1 MRAGPPILIYHRIC
15 RDDESFRCEFVVT
28 TSVFR
33 EQMKYLARRN
43 YYTPRLSEVL
53 AWNGQAPRTEKAPVV
68 LTFDDG
74 YLDNFENALP
84 ILQEFG
90 FTGAVFPVLDPDRR
104 TSWWDDLP
112 ALRAALMSP
121 QQIRAMEHAGMEFG
135 SHSLSHRSLPQL
147 TDSELAEELTRSREV
162 LGSIVERPLAV
173 LAYPYGDANERVKR
187 AVQRAGYSA
196 ALAVNSGPLAIETD
210 RYEIR
215 RVRVTNRASEAYM
228 KFKLSG
234 AEQRYRWLKWKVR
247 QALRFSGLPGK
258 SHGT

>member
-1 MRAGPPILIYHRIC
+1 MLLGAVVAALIVAVIATIAAIRAGNR
-15 RDDESFRCEFVVT
+15 
-28 TSVFR
+28 
-33 EQMKYLARRN
+33 ARRAAALVSQLLE
-43 YYTPRLSEVL
+43 PVEVTEMVFPDD
-53 AWNGQAPRTEKAPVV
+53 ARGDAAAAGDRRTEAR
-68 LTFDDG
+68 TTDRF
-74 YLDNFENALP
+74 NATR
-84 ILQEFG
+84 I
-90 FTGAVFPVLDPDRR
+90 PVLDLDRR

-112 ALRAALMSP
+112 GLRAALMSP
-121 QQIRAMEHAGMEFG
+121 RQIRAMEHAGMEFG